1 VPEPPRPLALPVP
14 GLVGVDGSDGG
25 EADEPTAVPART
37 AAAGVAGR
45 KPARVPWF
53 RARLSGLLPV
63 VASAVLILAVLLWQ
77 WGPVASRE
85 GILAPTIAVL
95 PFVDTSPE
103 HDGEYLGDGIADE
116 LISTLAQVEGLRV
129 AARTSAFAFKGSSAT
144 VRTIGEE
151 LNVATILE
159 GSVRRSGDR
168 LRIRAQLVS
177 VRDGYSLWAQTYERD
192 LGAMFA
198 IEAEIARAVIERLN
212 GRAGLTGGVAT
223 GKSHTA
229 NVEAY
234 HLYLHGRYFWHRRDD
249 PQRRHENLERSI
261 AYFHEALA
269 LDPRYA
275 RAYAGLADSYASMV
289 GRLPRAEVYA
299 RARAAAERALELDE
313 RLAEAHVALA
323 RILVF
328 EEWNWAAAGQS
339 YRRALELSPNDAT
352 ARQWYAMYLLH
363 LGLIEGAIREIRFA
377 QQLDPLSI
385 AVNNDAGRILYNA
398 RMFDEATE
406 QFRKTLELDPASADA
421 HLHLGLLS
429 VENQSL
435 EGALMHFRQWAQLSG
450 DQPTTLVTYAYAA
463 TGRRMEAR
471 QMLTR
476 LLETAGSAR
485 VPPAGVALVYAHLG
499 EADSAFEWLD
509 RAFEE
514 RSSFLLF
521 LKVTPRLDP
530 LRSDP
535 RFALLLRRMALE

>member
-1 VPEPPRPLALPVP
+1 
-14 GLVGVDGSDGG
+14 
-25 EADEPTAVPART
+25 
-37 AAAGVAGR
+37 
-45 KPARVPWF
+45 
-53 RARLSGLLPV
+53 
-63 VASAVLILAVLLWQ
+63 
-77 WGPVASRE
+77 
-85 GILAPTIAVL
+85 
-95 PFVDTSPE
+95 
-103 HDGEYLGDGIADE
+103 
-116 LISTLAQVEGLRV
+116 
-129 AARTSAFAFKGSSAT
+129 
-144 VRTIGEE
+144 
-151 LNVATILE
+151 
-159 GSVRRSGDR
+159 
-168 LRIRAQLVS
+168 
-177 VRDGYSLWAQTYERD
+177 
-192 LGAMFA
+192 
-198 IEAEIARAVIERLN
+198 
-212 GRAGLTGGVAT
+212 
-223 GKSHTA
+223 
-229 NVEAY
+229 VEAY

-261 AYFHEALA
+261 DYFHQALA

-471 QMLTR
+471 QMLTQ